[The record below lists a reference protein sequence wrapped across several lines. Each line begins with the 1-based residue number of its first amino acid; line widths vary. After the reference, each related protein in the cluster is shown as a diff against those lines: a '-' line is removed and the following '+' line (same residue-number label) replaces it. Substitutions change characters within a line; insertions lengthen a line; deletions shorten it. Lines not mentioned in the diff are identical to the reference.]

1 MKAIGIYQHQPT
13 TASDCFMEVEIDRPQ
28 PGTRDLLV
36 QVKAVS
42 VNPVDYKVRSS
53 VKEKQ
58 AAPRILGWD
67 VAGVVEQVG
76 DGVTLFKPGDE
87 VYYAGSITRPGGNSQ
102 YHLVDERIVGRKPT
116 RLSFE
121 AAAALPLTTLTAW
134 EGLFERLGITPK
146 QTIENQER
154 TVLIIGGA
162 GGVGSIA
169 IQLAKQIAGLQVI
182 ATASRSETIDWC
194 KKMGADATIN
204 HRQSFKPQLEQ
215 LGITQV
221 DDIFCLNDTE
231 MHWQNMAEV
240 IKPQGKICSIVETKH
255 PIDLTLLQRKSAT
268 FAWEF
273 MFTKPMYETEDMQT
287 QHDLLNTVADLI
299 DQGVLESTITE
310 TLGALSAASLT
321 AAHAR
326 LESGKMIGK
335 LVLAGIAP

>member
-13 TASDCFMEVEIDRPQ
+13 TASDCFVEVEIDRPQ
-28 PGTRDLLV
+28 PGSRDLLV

-53 VKEKQ
+53 VKEQ
-58 AAPRILGWD
+58 AVPRILGWD

-76 DGVTLFKPGDE
+76 EGVTLFKPGDE

-134 EGLFERLGITPK
+134 EGLFERLGIVPEK
-146 QTIENQER
+146 TIENQNR

-169 IQLAKQIAGLQVI
+169 IQLAKQIAGLRVI

-204 HRQSFKPQLEQ
+204 HRQPFGTQLQQ

-240 IKPQGKICSIVETKH
+240 IKPQGKICSIVETKN

-268 FAWEF
+268 FVWEF

-299 DQGVLESTITE
+299 DQGILESTITE
-310 TLGALSAASLT
+310 TSGALSAASLT